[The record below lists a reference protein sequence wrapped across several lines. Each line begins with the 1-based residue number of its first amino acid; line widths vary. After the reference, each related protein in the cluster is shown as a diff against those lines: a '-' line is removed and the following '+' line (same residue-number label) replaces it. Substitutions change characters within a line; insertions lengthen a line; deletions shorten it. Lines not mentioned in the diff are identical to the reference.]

1 MVIQLSPQKNNLEK
15 NLISI
20 ILCAG
25 KGTRIAKEYSSIPK
39 TLIKVKSINDKTIL
53 EIILD
58 GLTEIDDLNQYWIV
72 IGYLGNKISSH
83 ITYLISHNQKLKN
96 KIKII
101 NAIEEYEKGPLY
113 SLLSV
118 LSTDLINANQLY
130 LIIPGDTIFED
141 EIIIEASKIIKNHK
155 SNRPIIFYQV
165 INRMQFQDKSNSNK
179 TVRILETSTVYENG
193 NSFEI
198 LKNINENIK
207 ISDLRVKNF
216 KQILPIFALNYDF
229 LVLLSKLAPKL
240 TVNTISEAI
249 NTIKTDYQ
257 IQVYKIETKSNFFD
271 IDTKLDFKYLNKKK
285 GGQ

>member
-1 MVIQLSPQKNNLEK
+1 
-15 NLISI
+15 
-20 ILCAG
+20 
-25 KGTRIAKEYSSIPK
+25 
-39 TLIKVKSINDKTIL
+39 
-53 EIILD
+53 
-58 GLTEIDDLNQYWIV
+58 
-72 IGYLGNKISSH
+72 
-83 ITYLISHNQKLKN
+83 
-96 KIKII
+96 
-101 NAIEEYEKGPLY
+101 
-113 SLLSV
+113 
-118 LSTDLINANQLY
+118 
-130 LIIPGDTIFED
+130 
-141 EIIIEASKIIKNHK
+141 
-155 SNRPIIFYQV
+155 
-165 INRMQFQDKSNSNK
+165 MQFQDKSNSNK